1 MNLRSSIQVTLEGNI
16 TDSFRLVITGN
27 PGVGKHTTAFELGK
41 ILDFTVIDI
50 NDLAVR
56 HHAFMQ
62 IPKLEIDSKKLATI
76 IESKLEELQK
86 TIIVGHLAPYVLKK
100 EWIDLAIVLRKSPYA
115 LLGALENRKNQR
127 KCSKRNFRNNIV

>member
-50 NDLAVR
+50 NDCGTFSSLCFEKGVDRLSNSIAEVSLCPSGR
-56 HHAFMQ
+56 
-62 IPKLEIDSKKLATI
+62 
-76 IESKLEELQK
+76 
-86 TIIVGHLAPYVLKK
+86 
-100 EWIDLAIVLRKSPYA
+100 LRKQKIFC
-115 LLGALENRKNQR
+115 GKNQR